1 MACSLVCVKIS
12 VSAPQ
17 SQWEPW
23 TQALSCEFALYLW
36 ARWVTRC
43 PMWVPATLLISWVWA
58 AITKYQRLDGWYYK
72 RLFPT
77 VREPEV
83 GCRNALVGL
92 VPSSLVKENLFM
104 PQSCSSACKC
114 CSPLSSSLCIDFSV
128 SKSFPASRHPTH
140 TTAFFGCTIRPVGSQ
155 FPSQGLNLWL
165 LQWKYEVLTTG
176 QPGRSPNLPPFI
188 GTTVTLG

>member
-1 MACSLVCVKIS
+1 MACSPVCVKIS
-12 VSAPQ
+12 ISAPQ

-23 TQALSCEFALYLW
+23 TQALSREFALYLW

-43 PMWVPATLLISWVWA
+43 PMWVPATLLISWVSA

-72 RLFPT
+72 CLFPT
-77 VREPEV
+77 VQEPEV
-83 GCRNALVGL
+83 RYRNALVGL

-104 PQSCSSACKC
+104 PLSCSSACKC

-140 TTAFFGCTIRPVGSQ
+140 TLRFLAAPLGQWDPSSPTRGWTCGFCSGSM
-155 FPSQGLNLWL
+155 
-165 LQWKYEVLTTG
+165 
-176 QPGRSPNLPPFI
+176 RS
-188 GTTVTLG
+188 